1 MPLNPLKTLTA
12 ALLAAPLLASPQLA
26 SAAPAAYAIDPTHT
40 SVFFEALHFGVSTN
54 RGRFIKN
61 SGTVSFDKAG
71 QAGQVDLTLDMSG
84 ISTGVPPFDKHL
96 MGADFFDVA
105 NHPTARFVGQTMVFD
120 GDQVSEVQGALTL
133 RGQTHPVTLKAVR
146 FGCYDNPMLKREVC
160 GGDFE
165 TTIKRSLWGVNWGLN
180 FGQAD
185 DVKLIIQVEAVKQ

>member
-1 MPLNPLKTLTA
+1 MNLFKTLAA
-12 ALLAAPLLASPQLA
+12 ALIATPLLV
-26 SAAPAAYAIDPTHT
+26 SAAPATYAIDPTHT
-40 SVFFEALHFGVSTN
+40 SVFFEALHFGTSTN
-54 RGRFIKN
+54 RGRFVKN
-61 SGTVSFDKAG
+61 SGTVMFDKAG
-71 QAGQVDLTLDMSG
+71 KAGSVDLTLDMSG
-84 ISTGVPPFDKHL
+84 ITTGVAPFDKHL
-96 MGADFFDVA
+96 QGEDFFDVA
-105 NHPTARFVGQTMVFD
+105 KHPTARFAGSNFVFD
-120 GDQVSEVQGALTL
+120 GDKVSTVAGQLTL